1 MIGFWIAAAGL
12 SAAVAALVLRGA
24 ARGLAPAG
32 DDPALAVHRRQLSEI
47 DELAERGLLA
57 EGELK
62 AARAEAGR
70 RLLAAADQSAAWPR
84 EGLGPRRVVV
94 TIAALA
100 PLLALGLYVVVGAP
114 GAPDQPFA
122 RRVAEWKAGDPAM
135 LDPPRI
141 VAILEQAARGKDGAN
156 PELYRNLAIARMA
169 GGDAVGAAEALR
181 KAVRLAPQR
190 ADLWTALGEAFVTSE
205 QGQVGADARTAF
217 TEALKRDPGDVSARY
232 HLAKALIADGRVEE
246 GLAGWRQV
254 RNALGSEDPRRDVL
268 DAEIARTAKA
278 GRLVDAVPQ
287 QAAAGEVTPDMI
299 QGMVEGLAQRLAAAP
314 DDPEGWVRLVRAY
327 AVLGDAARRDAAL
340 KDASQ
345 RFKDQPRVLAALRQ
359 AADTPAQNLNL
370 PRSDGR

>member
-12 SAAVAALVLRGA
+12 SAAVAALVLRSA
-24 ARGLAPAG
+24 ARGLTPAG

-57 EGELK
+57 QGELK

-70 RLLAAADQSAAWPR
+70 RLLAAADQSAVWPK
-84 EGLGPRRVVV
+84 EGLGSRRVVV
-94 TIAALA
+94 VAAAAA
-100 PLLALGLYVVVGAP
+100 PLLALGLYVAVGAP

-122 RRVAEWKAGDPAM
+122 KRVAEWKSGDPAM

-141 VAILEQAARGKDGAN
+141 VAILEQAARGKDGNN

-181 KAVRLAPQR
+181 KAVRLAPER
-190 ADLWTALGEAFVTSE
+190 AELWTALGEAFVTGE
-205 QGQVGADARTAF
+205 EGQVGADARTAF
-217 TEALKRDPGDVSARY
+217 SEALKRDPKNLSARY
-232 HLAKALIADGRVEE
+232 HLAKGEIADGKLET
-246 GLAGWRQV
+246 GLAGWRAV
-254 RNALGSEDPRRDVL
+254 LADLAVDDPRRPVL
-268 DAEIARTAKA
+268 GAEIERTAKA

-340 KDASQ
+340 KDASE
-345 RFKDQPRVLAALRQ
+345 RFKDQPRVLSALRQ
-359 AADTPAQNLNL
+359 AADTPPQNVN
-370 PRSDGR
+370 GR

>member
-32 DDPALAVHRRQLSEI
+32 DDPVLAVHRRQLSEI

-70 RLLAAADQSAAWPR
+70 RLLAAADQSAVWPR

-94 TIAALA
+94 VAAAVA
-100 PLLALGLYVVVGAP
+100 PLLALGLYMVVGAP
-114 GAPDQPFA
+114 GAPDQPFE
-122 RRVAEWKAGDPAM
+122 RRVAEWRAGDPAM

-141 VAILEQAARGKDGAN
+141 VAILEHVARSEPNN

-205 QGQVGADARTAF
+205 AGQVGADARTAF
-217 TEALKRDPGDVSARY
+217 TQALKRDPKNLSARY
-232 HLAKALIADGRVEE
+232 HLAKGEIADGKLKA
-246 GLAGWRQV
+246 GLSGWRAV
-254 RNALGSEDPRRDVL
+254 LADLAVDDPRRPAL
-268 DAEIARTAKA
+268 AAEIDRTAKA
-278 GRLVDAVPQ
+278 GRLVDAAPQ
-287 QAAAGEVTPDMI
+287 QAAAAGEVTPEMI

-327 AVLGDAARRDAAL
+327 AVLGDVARRDAAL
-340 KDASQ
+340 KDASA

-359 AADTPAQNLNL
+359 AADTPPQNLNA
-370 PRSDGR
+370 PGANGR

>member
-24 ARGLAPAG
+24 ARGLVPAG

-47 DELAERGLLA
+47 DDLAERGLLA
-57 EGELK
+57 QGELK

-70 RLLAAADQSAAWPR
+70 RLLAAADQSAAWPK

-94 TIAALA
+94 TVAGLA
-100 PLLALGLYVVVGAP
+100 PLLAVGLYVAVGAP
-114 GAPDQPFA
+114 GAADQPFT

-205 QGQVGADARTAF
+205 EGQVGADARTAF
-217 TEALKRDPGDVSARY
+217 AQALQRDPKNLSARY
-232 HLAKALIADGRVEE
+232 HLAKGEIADGRLEA
-246 GLAGWRQV
+246 GLSGWRAV
-254 RNALGSEDPRRDVL
+254 LADLPAEDPRRQVL
-268 DAEIARTAKA
+268 AAEIDRTAQA
-278 GRLVDAVPQ
+278 GRLVDAAPQ
-287 QAAAGEVTPDMI
+287 QAAAAGEVTPDMI

-327 AVLGDAARRDAAL
+327 AVLGDVARREAAL
-340 KDASQ
+340 KEASG

-359 AADTPAQNLNL
+359 AADTPAQNLNA
-370 PRSDGR
+370 R

>member
-24 ARGLAPAG
+24 ARGLTPAG

-47 DELAERGLLA
+47 DDLAERGLLA

-84 EGLGPRRVVV
+84 EGLGPRRVTV
-94 TIAALA
+94 IAAAAA

-122 RRVAEWKAGDPAM
+122 RRVAEWKAGDASL

-141 VAILEQAARGKDGAN
+141 VAILEQAARTETDN

-169 GGDAVGAAEALR
+169 GGDAIGAAEALR

-190 ADLWTALGEAFVTSE
+190 AELWTALGEAFVTSE
-205 QGQVGADARTAF
+205 EGQVGADARTAF
-217 TEALKRDPGDVSARY
+217 TEALKRDPENLSARY
-232 HLAKALIADGRVEE
+232 HLAKGEIADGRLEA
-246 GLAGWRQV
+246 GLAGWRAV
-254 RNALGSEDPRRDVL
+254 LADLPADDPRRPVL
-268 DAEIARTAKA
+268 AAEIDRTAQA

-340 KDASQ
+340 KAASE
-345 RFKDQPRVLAALRQ
+345 RFADQPRVLGALRQ
-359 AADTPAQNLNL
+359 AADTPPAQTLNV
-370 PRSDGR
+370 PKSNAR

>member
-32 DDPALAVHRRQLSEI
+32 DDPAMAVHRRQLSEI

-70 RLLAAADQSAAWPR
+70 RLLAAADQSTAWPK
-84 EGLGPRRVVV
+84 EGLGPRRVTV
-94 TIAALA
+94 IAAAAA
-100 PLLALGLYVVVGAP
+100 PLLALGLYVVLGAP

-122 RRVAEWKAGDPAM
+122 KRVAEWKAGDPAM

-169 GGDAVGAAEALR
+169 SGDAVGAAEALR

-205 QGQVGADARTAF
+205 EGQVGADARTAF
-217 TEALKRDPGDVSARY
+217 AQALERDPKNLSARY
-232 HLAKALIADGRVEE
+232 HLAKGEIADGRLET
-246 GLAGWRQV
+246 GLSGWRAV
-254 RNALGSEDPRRDVL
+254 LADLAVDDPRRPVL
-268 DAEIARTAKA
+268 AAEIDRTAQA
-278 GRLVDAVPQ
+278 ARLVDAAPQ
-287 QAAAGEVTPDMI
+287 QAAAGGEVTPEMI

-327 AVLGDAARRDAAL
+327 AVLGDASRRDAAL
-340 KDASQ
+340 KAASA

-359 AADTPAQNLNL
+359 AADTPPQNLN
-370 PRSDGR
+370 GR

>member
-24 ARGLAPAG
+24 ARGLTPAG

-47 DELAERGLLA
+47 DDLAERGLLA

-84 EGLGPRRVVV
+84 EGLGPRRVTV
-94 TIAALA
+94 IAAAAA

-122 RRVAEWKAGDPAM
+122 RRVAEWKAGDASL

-141 VAILEQAARGKDGAN
+141 VAILEQAARTETDN

-169 GGDAVGAAEALR
+169 GGDAIGAAEALR

-190 ADLWTALGEAFVTSE
+190 AELWTALGEAFVTSE
-205 QGQVGADARTAF
+205 EGQVGADARTAF
-217 TEALKRDPGDVSARY
+217 TEALKRDPENLSARY
-232 HLAKALIADGRVEE
+232 HLAKGEIADGRLEA
-246 GLAGWRQV
+246 GLAGWRAV
-254 RNALGSEDPRRDVL
+254 LADLPADDPRRPVL
-268 DAEIARTAKA
+268 AAEIDRTAQA

-340 KDASQ
+340 KAASE
-345 RFKDQPRVLAALRQ
+345 RFADQPRVLAALRQ
-359 AADTPAQNLNL
+359 AADTPPAQTLNV
-370 PRSDGR
+370 PKSNAR